1 MRRNIII
8 TGGSNGIGLE
18 LVKYFLNKDYY
29 IYTSYNKSNRN
40 LVELKKKYK
49 NKLYFTKLD
58 LQDQIKIKSF
68 ISKIKKFSVKFDM
81 LILNAIYNVK
91 RKPFKHI
98 KLEEYN
104 KIFASNFF
112 SNILL
117 LKGFSGYFKNKS
129 FKIIHISSL
138 VSKQGSWGLSSYG
151 PFKAAIDNLFK
162 CLNFEYKSLA
172 KFKSV
177 YLGAVNTKGYKF
189 TNGKRKNKKIIS
201 VEKARL
207 KILKK
212 L

>member
-68 ISKIKKFSVKFDM
+68 ISKIKKFSVKFDI

-98 KLEEYN
+98 KL
-104 KIFASNFF
+104 
-112 SNILL
+112 
-117 LKGFSGYFKNKS
+117 
-129 FKIIHISSL
+129 
-138 VSKQGSWGLSSYG
+138 
-151 PFKAAIDNLFK
+151 
-162 CLNFEYKSLA
+162 
-172 KFKSV
+172 
-177 YLGAVNTKGYKF
+177 
-189 TNGKRKNKKIIS
+189 
-201 VEKARL
+201 
-207 KILKK
+207 
-212 L
+212 